1 MSRAQRLAEVDD
13 ISPQIMK
20 AAAGFEQWVEV
31 QPAMLDDVLEEELAK
46 FDKFREDVENGR
58 EKQET
63 LLSSIQVNGR

>member
-13 ISPQIMK
+13 ISPQVMK
-20 AAAGFEQWVEV
+20 KAAGFEQWVEV